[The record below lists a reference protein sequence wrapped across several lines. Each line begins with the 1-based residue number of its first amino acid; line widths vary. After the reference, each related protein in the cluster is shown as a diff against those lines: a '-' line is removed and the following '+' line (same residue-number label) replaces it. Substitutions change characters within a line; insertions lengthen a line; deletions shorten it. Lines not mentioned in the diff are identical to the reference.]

1 MSILIKGI
9 DLPKSGDRHRITIY
23 DNGNAY
29 ITTTSNPIYETE
41 IKDVEVIQI
50 PAPHGRLKEELEKKL
65 YEYIDPFEVPGALEA
80 CYDTMEAF
88 YDAMDRFTKGE

>member
-1 MSILIKGI
+1 MSIILKGI
-9 DLPKSGDRHRITIY
+9 DMPKASNDDMIVIIRH
-23 DNGNAY
+23 DGNAEVWQ
-29 ITTTSNPIYETE
+29 SGKKET
-41 IKDVEVIQI
+41 KAQAIQI
-50 PAPHGRLKEELEKKL
+50 PTPHGRLIEELEKKL